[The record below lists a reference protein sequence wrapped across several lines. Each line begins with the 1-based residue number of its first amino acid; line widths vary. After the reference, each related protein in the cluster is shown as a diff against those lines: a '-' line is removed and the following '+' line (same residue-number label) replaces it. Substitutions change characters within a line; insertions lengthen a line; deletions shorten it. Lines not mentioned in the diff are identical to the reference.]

1 MKLLK
6 NMKIKNKLKIEQF
19 FKEQLWQ
26 HFLVLAFVCFCAWLF
41 DKWILA
47 PMVYISDIVVR
58 LQFEKQ
64 YHCTHSKHA
73 IAVALCMWLTCTVI
87 FFTVAVALP
96 LSISL
101 LSCLPVSYFSAWIG
115 YIAQDRLDS
124 IATIKKLQSKTI
136 WQMEEK
142 ELADYCFAKGI
153 RGDMLE
159 FVVMKVYHD
168 MKYEEISKEP
178 GYAVDTL
185 KDWSPICKNKLG
197 ITSWKQH
204 KN

>member
-1 MKLLK
+1 MPKSLK
-6 NMKIKNKLKIEQF
+6 QMKIKTRLKIEKF

-26 HFLVLAFVCFCAWLF
+26 HILVLAFVCFCAWFF
-41 DKWILA
+41 DAWILA
-47 PMVYISDIVVR
+47 PMVYLSDIIVR

-64 YHCTHSKHA
+64 YHCRHSKHS

-87 FFTVAVALP
+87 FFTVAIALP

-101 LSCLPVSYFSAWIG
+101 LSCLPVSYFSAWVG

-124 IATIKKLQSKTI
+124 IAVIKKLQCKTV
-136 WQMEEK
+136 WEMNEN

-159 FVVMKVYHD
+159 FVIMILIHQ
-168 MKYEEISKEP
+168 MKYEEIGDRL
-178 GYAVDTL
+178 GYAVPTL
-185 KDWSPICKNKLG
+185 KDWSKICKQKLE
-197 ITSWKQH
+197 IKSWK
-204 KN
+204 N

>member
-1 MKLLK
+1 
-6 NMKIKNKLKIEQF
+6 MKIKTRLKIEKF

-26 HFLVLAFVCFCAWLF
+26 HILVLAFVCFCAWFF
-41 DKWILA
+41 DAWILA
-47 PMVYISDIVVR
+47 PMVYISDIIVR

-64 YHCTHSKHA
+64 FHCRHCKHS

-96 LSISL
+96 LSMSL
-101 LSCLPVSYFSAWIG
+101 LSCLPVSYFSGWIG
-115 YIAQDRLDS
+115 YIAQDRLDCK
-124 IATIKKLQSKTI
+124 ATIKKLRHKTI
-136 WQMEEK
+136 WEMEEK

-159 FVVMKVYHD
+159 FVIMILIHH
-168 MKYEEISKEP
+168 MKYEEIGKAL
-178 GYAVDTL
+178 GYSVDTL
-185 KDWSPICKNKLG
+185 KDWSPICKSKLG

>member
-1 MKLLK
+1 MKNNIELQ
-6 NMKIKNKLKIEQF
+6 LKIEKF
-19 FKEQLWQ
+19 FKEELWQ
-26 HFLVLAFVCFCAWLF
+26 HILVVAFVCFCAWFF

-64 YHCTHSKHA
+64 YHCNNSKQA

-87 FFTVAVALP
+87 FFTVAYCLP
-96 LSISL
+96 LAISL
-101 LSCLPVSYFSAWIG
+101 LSCLPISYFSAWVG
-115 YIAQDRLDS
+115 YIAQDRLDVK
-124 IATIKKLQSKTI
+124 IILNKLKDKTI
-136 WQMEEK
+136 WQMSET
-142 ELADYCFAKGI
+142 ELADYCYAKGI

-159 FVVMKVYHD
+159 FVIMIVIHQ
-168 MKYEEISKEP
+168 MKYEEIGRKL

-185 KDWSPICKNKLG
+185 KDWSPKCKAKLG
-197 ITSWKQH
+197 INSWKQD